1 MTMETTSKLTLGP
14 VFFNWAPE
22 KLRDFYFRIAD
33 QAPVDTVCLGEVICS
48 KRLPFYEGLIPDIA
62 ERLEASGKEVIF
74 STLALVMNEREV
86 SAIYALS
93 QKPEFYIEANDTSA
107 ISCLKGRRFAVG
119 PFINV
124 YNEATMDY
132 LIGCGADRICLTCEL
147 PSRSIRI
154 LAEQSTVPLELQVF
168 GRMPLALSARCY
180 HARLHSLHKDGCQF
194 VCDQDPDGRSVET
207 LEGDG
212 FLTINGIQTMSHSY
226 VSLLAELRELQD
238 IGVYRFRLSPQD
250 VDMVGVAQIFRQV
263 LDHRLDPGEG
273 QNQLET
279 LSGNVAFSNGFYHGG
294 EGCHYINP

>member
-1 MTMETTSKLTLGP
+1 VTLEKTNKLTLGP

-62 ERLEASGKEVIF
+62 ERLVTAGKEVLF
-74 STLALVMNEREV
+74 STLALVMSKREV
-86 SAIYALS
+86 STIRELA
-93 QKPEFYIEANDTSA
+93 QQPEFYIEANDTSA

-119 PFINV
+119 PFINI

-132 LIGCGADRICLTCEL
+132 LVDCGADRICLACEL

-154 LAEQSTVPLELQVF
+154 LAGHSTVPLELQVF

-212 FLTINGIQTMSHSY
+212 FLAINGIQTMSHSY
-226 VSLLAELRELQD
+226 VSLLAELQELQD
-238 IGVYRFRLSPQD
+238 IGIHRFRLSPQD

-263 LDHRLDPGEG
+263 LNHSLDPREG
-273 QNQLET
+273 QNQLEN
-279 LSGNVAFSNGFYHGG
+279 LSQNVAFSNGFYHGG
-294 EGCHYINP
+294 EGCQYFNP

>member
-1 MTMETTSKLTLGP
+1 MKTKPTNKLTLGP

-48 KRLPFYEGLIPDIA
+48 KRLPFYERLIPEIA
-62 ERLEASGKEVIF
+62 ERLETCSKEVLF
-74 STLALVMNEREV
+74 STLALVMSKREV
-86 SAIYALS
+86 SAIGALAREPS
-93 QKPEFYIEANDTSA
+93 LYIEANDISA

-132 LIGCGADRICLTCEL
+132 LIGCGADRICLVCEL

-154 LAEQSTVPLELQVF
+154 LAEASTVPLELQVF

-180 HARLHSLHKDGCQF
+180 HARLHGLHKDGCQF

-207 LEGDG
+207 LEGDP
-212 FLTINGIQTMSHSY
+212 FLTLNGIQTLSHSY
-226 VSLLAELRELQD
+226 LNLLAELQELQD
-238 IGVYRFRLSPQD
+238 IGVHRFRLSPQD
-250 VDMVGVAQIFRQV
+250 VDMVAVAQIFRQV
-263 LDHRLDPGEG
+263 LDRRLDPREG

-279 LSGNVAFSNGFYHGG
+279 LSQNVVFSNGFYHGN
-294 EGCHYINP
+294 EGCHYIDP